1 MTFNIDLLWSL
12 PTFADILC
20 HEGCPGRH
28 AFYRHWEDL
37 YRQGKLP
44 LEAAFYSTARNPAN
58 PMFESSPKTGLYVL
72 GWDDFSEETPE
83 ITDEEKRDFTIGRD
97 VLDLQ
102 PKPLT

>member
-1 MTFNIDLLWSL
+1 MTFNIDRLWSL

-58 PMFESSPKTGLYVL
+58 PMFESSPETELYVL
-72 GWDDFSEETPE
+72 GWDDFS
-83 ITDEEKRDFTIGRD
+83 
-97 VLDLQ
+97 V
-102 PKPLT
+102 